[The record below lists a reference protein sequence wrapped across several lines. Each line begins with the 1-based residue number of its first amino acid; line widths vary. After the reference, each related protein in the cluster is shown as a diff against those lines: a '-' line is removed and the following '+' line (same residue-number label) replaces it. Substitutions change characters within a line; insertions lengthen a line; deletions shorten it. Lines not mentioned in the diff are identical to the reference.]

1 MATLFCLKIQ
11 LWCNLSTPLSFCKV
25 PFPPTFMPCDLSEES
40 SLSCYARHP
49 WLCSPS
55 ARSSARGT
63 ARMSGEPRVGACSSS
78 RGFARAPEAGL
89 FSPLSLAAEQLPQTR
104 EGGGLPAPVPGMG
117 RRHRDRQ
124 ASTGWTLSQTQ
135 TRWNGSW
142 PPGTTCPSCPAHRE
156 LRSHASPA
164 RGMLQALRQPRVVS

>member
-1 MATLFCLKIQ
+1 MLTIMATLFCLKIQ

-63 ARMSGEPRVGACSSS
+63 ARMSREPRMGACSSS
-78 RGFARAPEAGL
+78 RGFAEHPRQASFLLYPWLQSSSPKPGREVGSPLRFRAWADGTGTGKPPQAGPSPRPRHAGMALGLRAPPA
-89 FSPLSLAAEQLPQTR
+89 
-104 EGGGLPAPVPGMG
+104 LPAPP
-117 RRHRDRQ
+117 
-124 ASTGWTLSQTQ
+124 TGS
-135 TRWNGSW
+135 
-142 PPGTTCPSCPAHRE
+142 
-156 LRSHASPA
+156 
-164 RGMLQALRQPRVVS
+164 